1 MKIRDHTKREGRG
14 HTDQRPQTTLP
25 TKSTLTLHYLPITN
39 SLAEKLTKLNKI
51 KNIKDEINFNDFNFR
66 FYLLILDSMLLGN

>member
-1 MKIRDHTKREGRG
+1 MGTKGT
-14 HTDQRPQTTLP
+14 HRPQTTLP
-25 TKSTLTLHYLPITN
+25 TKSTPTLHYLPITN